1 MDLRF
6 DNGPWQIVQGHD
18 LILMRPEVYEVS
30 SCGTQN
36 LQEFSK
42 LLRIFLELKLKIVV
56 VSQSYLSFKTLRLF
70 CCDSCNLMKQ

>member
-18 LILMRPEVYEVS
+18 LILMRPEVYDVS

-36 LQEFSK
+36 LQEY
-42 LLRIFLELKLKIVV
+42 RLKTVN
-56 VSQSYLSFKTLRLF
+56 SSFF
-70 CCDSCNLMKQ
+70 QIS

>member
-18 LILMRPEVYEVS
+18 LILMRPEVYDVS
-30 SCGTQN
+30 SCGIQN

-42 LLRIFLELKLKIVV
+42 LLHSFLESKL
-56 VSQSYLSFKTLRLF
+56 
-70 CCDSCNLMKQ
+70 